1 MSSMNYL
8 QARKSNDYEAEMQ
21 KYFTPN
27 FYLIKFTREAPSN
40 TALEPTAKKRSVKV
54 KGYLLRLN

>member
-1 MSSMNYL
+1 MNYL
-8 QARKSNDYEAEMQ
+8 QAKMSNNSKAEMQ

-40 TALEPTAKKRSVKV
+40 PALEPTSQKQSLKAKD
-54 KGYLLRLN
+54 